1 MAVNRVTPS
10 GWLEETSGTLTR
22 VTPSGWVQETTAGGW
37 TVTSSGGI
45 LIDSDATFVA
55 DAGSRPNLDSIDG
68 SWLPSTGADLYSCID
83 EADFNDADYIFVRD
97 TGNDC
102 TVLLS
107 SVTLGGVGTYTIR
120 YRAKGDG
127 STDLVVTLLC
137 GAATVGSWTETNV
150 PTSITAYSHN
160 LTAGEIANLTD
171 GSILKLK
178 FGAA

>member
-1 MAVNRVTPS
+1 MRILIPRIFSTS
-10 GWLEETSGTLTR
+10 GGTDASTLEELI
-22 VTPSGWVQETTAGGW
+22 A
-37 TVTSSGGI
+37 SGGI
-45 LIDSDATFVA
+45 LIEGAITLVE
-55 DAGSRPNLDSIDG
+55 DAGSRPNSDSIDG
-68 SWLPSTGADLYSCID
+68 SWYPSTGADLYSCID
-83 EADFNDADYIFVRD
+83 EADFNDVDYIFVRD

-107 SVTLGGVGTYTIR
+107 PVTLGGVGTYTIR

-127 STDLVVTLLC
+127 NTDLAVTLLC
-137 GAATVGSWTETNV
+137 GAVTVGSWTETNV

-178 FGAA
+178 FGSA

>member
-1 MAVNRVTPS
+1 MRILIPRIFSTS
-10 GWLEETSGTLTR
+10 GGTTGTLEELI
-22 VTPSGWVQETTAGGW
+22 
-37 TVTSSGGI
+37 SSGGI
-45 LIDSDATFVA
+45 LIEGAVTLVQ
-55 DAGSRPNLDSIDG
+55 DAGARPNSDSIDG

-83 EADFNDADYIFVRD
+83 EADFNDVDYIFVRD